1 MHSIQSRWNKVSMQ
15 TLYSMSSFFCKFTK
29 FYYYVHKT
37 TKHPMNSLI
46 SLNFIKYTSYIMNR
60 TKKSEK
66 PMNLLDTLVYLN
78 SKRIKYHNFIT
89 QKPNSNITFNE
100 FLRDYFDMDKKFN
113 NGKNKKR
120 LTKGISKVLAN
131 TITSLF

>member
-1 MHSIQSRWNKVSMQ
+1 
-15 TLYSMSSFFCKFTK
+15 
-29 FYYYVHKT
+29 
-37 TKHPMNSLI
+37 
-46 SLNFIKYTSYIMNR
+46 MNR